1 MTWTTFCNGLRD
13 AADSKPLPPDVGVT
27 LTKLRM
33 ITGDKTL
40 PPVLTPLG
48 WLWLGR
54 VTDQA
59 PAREL
64 EAYAAAF
71 GRALDHIRH
80 ATHEGNRS

>member
-1 MTWTTFCNGLRD
+1 MTWTTFCAGLRD
-13 AADSKPLPPDVGVT
+13 AADSKPLPPPVGVT
-27 LTKLRM
+27 LAGLEM
-33 ITGDKTL
+33 ITATT
-40 PPVLTPLG
+40 PPSLTTLG

-80 ATHEGNRS
+80 TARGEN